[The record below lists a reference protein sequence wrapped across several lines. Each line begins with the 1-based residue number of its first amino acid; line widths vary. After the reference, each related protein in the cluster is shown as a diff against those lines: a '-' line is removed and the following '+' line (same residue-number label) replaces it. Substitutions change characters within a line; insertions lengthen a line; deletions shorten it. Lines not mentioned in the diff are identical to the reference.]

1 MANKDV
7 KDVNTETAKEKHD
20 EAVAEYKKIFV
31 QCQGQMYFS
40 VRFKHFHC
48 TQAAKTYSGHHKTLK
63 RRITGD
69 EILLEKIIDGADD
82 ERIRSLPA
90 R

>member
-7 KDVNTETAKEKHD
+7 KDVNTETAKEKHG
-20 EAVAEYKKIFV
+20 AIAEYKKIFA

-40 VRFKHFHC
+40 VRFKRFHC
-48 TQAAKTYSGHHKTLK
+48 TYAAQTYSEHHKILK

-69 EILLEKIIDGADD
+69 EILLKKIIEGADD
-82 ERIRSLPA
+82 ERIRSLLA

>member
-1 MANKDV
+1 
-7 KDVNTETAKEKHD
+7 
-20 EAVAEYKKIFV
+20 
-31 QCQGQMYFS
+31 MYFS
-40 VRFKHFHC
+40 VRFKSFHC